1 MYLRSRMSG
10 NRIDQA
16 VDFFITNI
24 IAKEVKNVASLKKS
38 SLTKFSLGGILVTL
52 GIVYGDIG
60 TSPLYVMKSVIHG
73 NGGLENISEN
83 FILGTLSLVFWT
95 LTILTTIKYVFITLK
110 ADNKGEGGIF
120 SLYTLVRNRS
130 KWLVIPAMI
139 GGSALLA
146 DGMLTPAVTV
156 TSAVEG
162 LKLLPV
168 FKDFFGDS
176 QRNIVILVIIIIC
189 FLFFIQHSGTEFI
202 GKLFGPIMFLWF
214 SSLAVFGIINL
225 AGNLSLLRA
234 LSPYYAVNILFS
246 NDNKLGFFILG
257 GIFLCSTGAE
267 ALYSDLGHVG
277 RKNIYLTWPFVKVC
291 LILNYFGQGAW
302 ILSEKSNPSHTILE
316 NINPFFQMI
325 PSGFLIYGIT
335 ISTLAAIIASQALIS
350 GSFTIVSEAI
360 KLNLFPR
367 LHTLY
372 PSSLKGQL
380 YIPALNRI
388 LWIACIGIVL
398 YFQSSDKMEAAYG
411 LAITVTML
419 MTTILLFNYMLKKQV
434 PLILALIILVFFMSF
449 ETSFFLANI
458 IKFFHGGFVAVIIA
472 ISILFIMYIWD
483 RSHIIKMRFREV
495 VPIENYIKQL
505 SQLRHD
511 PDVPKYASNLVCLT
525 NCPNTKEVERKIM
538 YFLLDK
544 RPKRADV
551 YWFVNVYV
559 TDEPYQADYV
569 VEKYNTSFIV
579 NIQINLGFR
588 IEQNLNVFLR
598 QISTEMVN
606 NKEID
611 NQSNAYSI
619 IPNRKLGDFRFV
631 FIEEVLS
638 NQSSLSGWDSFLLRT
653 KSLIQK
659 FTVSPSNWFGLDTSD
674 VYIEKVPMILGHSNR
689 TVLKRSSKSPGEK
702 HKEDPAIF

>member
-1 MYLRSRMSG
+1 MVSSKKSG
-10 NRIDQA
+10 
-16 VDFFITNI
+16 ITN
-24 IAKEVKNVASLKKS
+24 
-38 SLTKFSLGGILVTL
+38 LTLGGVLVTL
-52 GIVYGDIG
+52 GVVYGDIG
-60 TSPLYVMKSVIHG
+60 TSPLYVMKSVLQG
-73 NGGLENISEN
+73 NGGLENVSEN

-95 LTILTTIKYVFITLK
+95 ITILTTIKYVLITLK

-120 SLYTLVRNRS
+120 SLFTLVRNQA

-168 FKDFFGDS
+168 FKDIFGNN
-176 QRNIVILVIIIIC
+176 QENIVILVIIIIC
-189 FLFFIQHSGTEFI
+189 VLFFIQHSGTEFI
-202 GKLFGPIMFLWF
+202 GKLFGPVMFLWF

-234 LSPYYAVNILFS
+234 LSPYYAISILFS
-246 NDNKLGFFILG
+246 DDNKLGFFILG
-257 GIFLCSTGAE
+257 SIFLCSTGAE

-277 RKNIYLTWPFVKVC
+277 RKNIYFTWPFVKVS
-291 LILNYFGQGAW
+291 LLLNYFGQGAW
-302 ILSEKSNPSHTILE
+302 ILSAKNIPAHAMPED
-316 NINPFFQMI
+316 INPFYQMI
-325 PSGFLIYGIT
+325 PSGFLIYGII
-335 ISTLAAIIASQALIS
+335 ISTFAAIIASQALIS
-350 GSFTIVSEAI
+350 GSFTLVSEAI

-372 PSSLKGQL
+372 PSPLKGQL
-380 YIPALNRI
+380 YIPAINRI
-388 LWIACIGIVL
+388 LCIVCIGIVL
-398 YFQSSDKMEAAYG
+398 HFQSSDKMEAAYG

-419 MTTILLFNYMLKKQV
+419 MTTILLFNYMRKKKTPMV
-434 PLILALIILVFFMSF
+434 LAVIMLVFFMTF
-449 ETSFFLANI
+449 EISFFIANI

-472 ISILFIMYIWD
+472 ISILFIMYLWYK
-483 RSHIIKMRFREV
+483 SHIIKMRFRDV
-495 VPIENYIKQL
+495 VPMENYIKQL
-505 SQLRHD
+505 DQLRHD

-525 NCPNTKEVERKIM
+525 NCPDTRKIERKIM

-544 RPKRADV
+544 RPKKADV

-559 TDEPYQADYV
+559 TDEPYQAEYI

-588 IEQNLNVFLR
+588 VEQNLNVFLR
-598 QISTEMVN
+598 QISTELVN
-606 NKEID
+606 NNEIEHQY
-611 NQSNAYSI
+611 NTYSI
-619 IPNRKLGDFRFV
+619 LPNRKLGDFRFV

-638 NQSSLSGWDSFLLRT
+638 NQSSLSNWDSFLLRT
-653 KSLIQK
+653 KFFIQK

-674 VYIEKVPMILGHSNR
+674 VYIEKVPMIIGHSNR
-689 TVLKRSSKSPGEK
+689 TILKRKQKTPE
-702 HKEDPAIF
+702 